1 MVVIKKFYFFVFLFI
16 FFISNNLAASR
27 ILDHE
32 TENFISS
39 IIAEI
44 KNTNNINRDLEFR
57 IISSNEINAYVD
69 QNNLIYI
76 TTSLIEN
83 CEDYVALL
91 SVIAHEIGHIDRNHI
106 SNRKSSLRKLRNIN
120 SLSNL
125 SIIAGSMIS
134 NNPEMLKGLAISS
147 AGISNVN
154 INFSKDQER
163 EADYYS
169 LETLKKL
176 NIYSDSIIKL
186 LNTIEKRSIEKGLTK
201 EMIKIS
207 THPYFEERI
216 DIINFINQ
224 HKKSNYDSNK
234 NIEFKYIRSKYL
246 GYNGRLEI
254 INKLEN
260 PFKAYALSI
269 IKAKNGDLKGSL
281 KELNRLI
288 SLNERNIYFLETKGD
303 ILYSHGYTNES
314 LKFYKQVVKKLPEN
328 LYAQIRIFENME
340 INELSKDNKNE
351 LFYENLNLLE
361 KFYNNQK
368 ILSTYLN
375 LSMDSKKED
384 WINFLNFWI
393 NKKNDKEIIKIKLK
407 EFKQT
412 NDKDLIS
419 LINIILKN
427 ISWMDH

>member
-44 KNTNNINRDLEFR
+44 KNTNNINRDLKFT

-224 HKKSNYDSNK
+224 HEKSNYDSNK

-246 GYNGRLEI
+246 GYSGKLEI

-260 PFKAYALSI
+260 PFKTYALSI
-269 IKAKNGDLKGSL
+269 LKAKNGDLKGSL

-303 ILYSHGYTNES
+303 ILYSYGYTNES
-314 LKFYKQVVKKLPEN
+314 LKFYKQVLKKLPEN

-375 LSMDSKKED
+375 LSIDNKKED

-407 EFKQT
+407 EFKET

-427 ISWMDH
+427 IS

>member
-44 KNTNNINRDLEFR
+44 KNTNNINRDLKFT

-106 SNRKSSLRKLRNIN
+106 SNRKSSLRKLKNIN

-186 LNTIEKRSIEKGLTK
+186 LNTIEERSIEKGLTK

-260 PFKAYALSI
+260 PFKTYALSI
-269 IKAKNGDLKGSL
+269 LKAKNGDLKGSL

-303 ILYSHGYTNES
+303 ILYSYGYTNES
-314 LKFYKQVVKKLPEN
+314 LKFYKQVLKKLPEN

-427 ISWMDH
+427 IS

>member
-44 KNTNNINRDLEFR
+44 KNTNNINRDLKFT

-106 SNRKSSLRKLRNIN
+106 SNRKSSLRKLKNIN

-186 LNTIEKRSIEKGLTK
+186 LNTIEERSIEKGLTK

-269 IKAKNGDLKGSL
+269 LKAKNGDLKGSL

-303 ILYSHGYTNES
+303 ILYSYGYTNES

-427 ISWMDH
+427 IS

>member
-44 KNTNNINRDLEFR
+44 KNTNNINRDLKFT

-186 LNTIEKRSIEKGLTK
+186 LNTIEERSIEKGLTK

-246 GYNGRLEI
+246 GYSGRLEI

-269 IKAKNGDLKGSL
+269 LKAKNGDLKGSL

-303 ILYSHGYTNES
+303 ILYSYGYTNES
-314 LKFYKQVVKKLPEN
+314 LKFYKQVLKKLPEN

-407 EFKQT
+407 EFKET

-427 ISWMDH
+427 IS

>member
-44 KNTNNINRDLEFR
+44 KNTNNINRDLKFT

-186 LNTIEKRSIEKGLTK
+186 LNTIEERSIEKGLTK

-269 IKAKNGDLKGSL
+269 LKAKNGDLKGSL

-303 ILYSHGYTNES
+303 ILYSYGYTNES
-314 LKFYKQVVKKLPEN
+314 LKFYKQVLKKLPEN

-407 EFKQT
+407 EFKET

-427 ISWMDH
+427 IS

>member
-44 KNTNNINRDLEFR
+44 KNTNNINRDLKFT

-186 LNTIEKRSIEKGLTK
+186 LNTIEERSIEKGLTK

-269 IKAKNGDLKGSL
+269 LKAKNGDLKGSL

-303 ILYSHGYTNES
+303 ILYSYGYTNES
-314 LKFYKQVVKKLPEN
+314 LKFYKQVVKKLPDN

-340 INELSKDNKNE
+340 INELSKDNKNK

-407 EFKQT
+407 EFKET

-427 ISWMDH
+427 IS

>member
-32 TENFISS
+32 TENFIAS

-44 KNTNNINRDLEFR
+44 KNTNNINRDLEFT
-57 IISSNEINAYVD
+57 IISSNQINAYVD

-186 LNTIEKRSIEKGLTK
+186 LNTIEERSIEKGLTK

-269 IKAKNGDLKGSL
+269 LKAKNGDLKGSL

-303 ILYSHGYTNES
+303 ILYSYGYTNES
-314 LKFYKQVVKKLPEN
+314 LKFYKQVLKKLPEN

-407 EFKQT
+407 EFKET

-427 ISWMDH
+427 IS

>member
-106 SNRKSSLRKLRNIN
+106 SNRKSSIRKLRNIN

-125 SIIAGSMIS
+125 SIIAGSIIS

-224 HKKSNYDSNK
+224 HEKSNYDSNK

-246 GYNGRLEI
+246 GYSGKLEI

-260 PFKAYALSI
+260 PFKTYALSI
-269 IKAKNGDLKGSL
+269 LKAKNGDLKGSL

-288 SLNERNIYFLETKGD
+288 SLNERNIYLLETKGD
-303 ILYSHGYTNES
+303 ILYSYGYTNES
-314 LKFYKQVVKKLPEN
+314 LKFYKQVVKKLPDN

-407 EFKQT
+407 EFKKT

-427 ISWMDH
+427 IS

>member
-44 KNTNNINRDLEFR
+44 KNTNNINRDLKFT

-106 SNRKSSLRKLRNIN
+106 SNRKSSLRKLKNIN

-186 LNTIEKRSIEKGLTK
+186 LNTIEERSIEKGLTK

-269 IKAKNGDLKGSL
+269 LKAKNGDLKGSL

-303 ILYSHGYTNES
+303 ILYSYGYTNES
-314 LKFYKQVVKKLPEN
+314 LKFYKQVLKKLPEN

-407 EFKQT
+407 EFKET

-427 ISWMDH
+427 IS

>member
-44 KNTNNINRDLEFR
+44 KNTNNINRDLKFT

-186 LNTIEKRSIEKGLTK
+186 LNTIEERSIEKGLTK

-260 PFKAYALSI
+260 PFKTYALSI
-269 IKAKNGDLKGSL
+269 LKAKNGDLKGSL

-303 ILYSHGYTNES
+303 ILYSYGYTNES
-314 LKFYKQVVKKLPEN
+314 LKFYKQVLKKLPEN

-407 EFKQT
+407 EFKET

-427 ISWMDH
+427 IS

>member
-106 SNRKSSLRKLRNIN
+106 SNRKSSIRKLRNIN

-186 LNTIEKRSIEKGLTK
+186 LNTIEERSIEKGLTK

-224 HKKSNYDSNK
+224 HEKSNYDSNK

-246 GYNGRLEI
+246 GYSGKLEI

-260 PFKAYALSI
+260 PFKTYALSI
-269 IKAKNGDLKGSL
+269 LKAKNGDLKGSL

-427 ISWMDH
+427 IS

>member
-44 KNTNNINRDLEFR
+44 KNTNNINRDLKFT

-216 DIINFINQ
+216 DIINFINK
-224 HKKSNYDSNK
+224 HEKSNYDSNK

-260 PFKAYALSI
+260 PFKTYALSI
-269 IKAKNGDLKGSL
+269 LKAKNGDLKGSL

-303 ILYSHGYTNES
+303 ILYSYGYTNES
-314 LKFYKQVVKKLPEN
+314 LKFYKQVLKKLPEN

-407 EFKQT
+407 EFKET

-427 ISWMDH
+427 IS

>member
-44 KNTNNINRDLEFR
+44 KNTNNINRDLKFT

-186 LNTIEKRSIEKGLTK
+186 LNTIEERSIEKGLTK

-246 GYNGRLEI
+246 GYSGKLEI

-260 PFKAYALSI
+260 PFKTYALSI
-269 IKAKNGDLKGSL
+269 LKAKNGDLKGSL

-303 ILYSHGYTNES
+303 ILYSYGYTNES
-314 LKFYKQVVKKLPEN
+314 LKFYKQVLKKLPEN

-361 KFYNNQK
+361 KFYNNKK

-407 EFKQT
+407 EFKET

-427 ISWMDH
+427 IS

>member
-44 KNTNNINRDLEFR
+44 KNTNNINRDLEFT

-125 SIIAGSMIS
+125 SIIAGSIIS

-186 LNTIEKRSIEKGLTK
+186 LNTIEERSIEKGLTK

-269 IKAKNGDLKGSL
+269 LKAKNGDLKGSL

-303 ILYSHGYTNES
+303 ILYSYGYTNES
-314 LKFYKQVVKKLPEN
+314 LKFYKQVLKKLPDN

-407 EFKQT
+407 EFKET

-427 ISWMDH
+427 IS

>member
-16 FFISNNLAASR
+16 IFISNNLAASR

-44 KNTNNINRDLEFR
+44 KNTNNINRDLKFT

-186 LNTIEKRSIEKGLTK
+186 LNTIEERSIEKGLTK

-224 HKKSNYDSNK
+224 HEKSNYDSNK

-246 GYNGRLEI
+246 GYSGKLEI

-328 LYAQIRIFENME
+328 LYAQIRIFVNME

-407 EFKQT
+407 EFKET

-427 ISWMDH
+427 IS